1 MALTSYPFHPV
12 TNTLLPGYRDAY
24 LRGDLSRTNTALVD
38 AHLLAN
44 ASAGGEVLGR
54 FHKLRAAGHLV
65 QPVGWVEVQF
75 QRLRTAPARFRQR
88 ASALLV
94 GAVLVSGL
102 AFAGSR
108 TTALVEMPGVG
119 GPLARA
125 SGIYAVG
132 LGAGIAAATTTTLR
146 GRILDENGAPLAGAT
161 VIDKTSGRGV
171 STNAEGHYELQVPA
185 NAAARLQYGFGG
197 YHEEEVLT
205 QHQQVQNMTLLPD
218 ATKKALRRKK
228 HWWSW

>member
-12 TNTLLPGYRDAY
+12 TNALLPGYRDAY
-24 LRGDLSRTNTALVD
+24 LRGDLSRANTELVD

-44 ASAGGEVLGR
+44 TSAGNDALRR
-54 FHKLRAAGHLV
+54 FHKLRAAGHRV
-65 QPVGWVEVQF
+65 QPVGWVGLQF

-102 AFAGSR
+102 AFAGSQA
-108 TTALVEMPGVG
+108 TALVETPGIGKPVVRLFG
-119 GPLARA
+119 T
-125 SGIYAVG
+125 YATG
-132 LGAGIAAATTTTLR
+132 LEATVATTTLR
-146 GRILDENGAPLAGAT
+146 GRILDENGAPLVGAT
-161 VIDKTSGRGV
+161 VIDKANGRGV

-185 NAAARLQYGFGG
+185 NGAAQLQYSFGG
-197 YHEEEVLT
+197 YHEEMLLT
-205 QHQQVQNMTLLPD
+205 QRQEVQNVTLLPD
-218 ATKKALRRKK
+218 ATKKSLRRKK